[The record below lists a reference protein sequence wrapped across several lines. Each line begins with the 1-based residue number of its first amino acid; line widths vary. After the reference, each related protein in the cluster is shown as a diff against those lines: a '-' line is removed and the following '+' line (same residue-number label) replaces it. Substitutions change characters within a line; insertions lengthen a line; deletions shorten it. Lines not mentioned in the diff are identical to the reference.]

1 MSSQPVTLHYYRGR
15 VALSAILRGLGVA
28 PGDEVVLQAYTC
40 SAVTSPLVHLGL
52 RPVFVDIDRGSLTMN
67 PALLRDAISE
77 RTRAIVVQH
86 TFGIRANMS
95 AALKIAADAGI
106 PVIEDCA
113 HVLEAGSGV
122 RSTGTRGAAAFFS
135 YEWGKPVVAGV
146 GGTAVVNDPE
156 LAARMRAQY
165 GTFVRPP
172 LSREF
177 VMALQYLG
185 HRAVSRLGILWKVRS
200 LYRRLAGWGLVVGSY
215 DDDPGINPEYG
226 WRMTR
231 TVQRRLA
238 SRTASARD
246 LLDWRRTIAARYW
259 TGLNRAGFAG
269 LAVPDDAGMVL
280 MRVPVTV
287 ADKQRVLRAAVD
299 RDVEL
304 GDWFGT
310 PVHPLVGK
318 DLAAVG
324 YVEGSCPNAEWAA
337 DRVVTLPVRA
347 DTRIRDVDRALDL
360 LSDLHARG
368 DA

>member
-1 MSSQPVTLHYYRGR
+1 MSSQPVTLYYYRGR

-28 PGDEVVLQAYTC
+28 PGDEVLLQAYTC

-67 PALLRDAISE
+67 LALLREAISE

-86 TFGIRANMS
+86 TFGIRADMS
-95 AALKIAADAGI
+95 GALEIAREAGI

-113 HVLEAGSGV
+113 HVLEAG
-122 RSTGTRGAAAFFS
+122 RGARSPGTLGVAAFFS

-156 LAARMRAQY
+156 LAARMQEQY

-172 LSREF
+172 LRREL
-177 VMALQYLG
+177 VMSLQYLG
-185 HRAVSRLGILWKVRS
+185 HHAVSRMGILWKVRS

-215 DDDPGINPEYG
+215 DDDPGVNPEYG

-238 SRTASARD
+238 SRTAMARE
-246 LLDWRRTIAARYW
+246 LLDWRRSIAARYW
-259 TGLNRAGFAG
+259 TGLDRAGFPS
-269 LAVPDDAGMVL
+269 LVVPDDAATVL
-280 MRVPVTV
+280 MRVPVAV
-287 ADKQRVLRAAVD
+287 ADKRRVLRAAVD
-299 RDVEL
+299 GDVEL
-304 GDWFGT
+304 GDWFDT
-310 PVHPLVGK
+310 PVHPLVGR

-324 YVEGSCPNAEWAA
+324 YVPGSCPNAEWAA
-337 DRVVTLPVRA
+337 DQVVTLPVRA
-347 DTRIRDVDRALDL
+347 DTRIRDVDRALAL